1 MNSKLYTIPSTVMI
15 QVVDDETLL
24 YDSATGLFFAL
35 NETGAMMWDSIARH
49 DDLKDVHVE
58 LMDVFEVESDQLTS
72 DMKVFVDLLAEQGLI
87 NFDTAN

>member
-35 NETGAMMWDSIARH
+35 NETGAMMWDSIVRH